1 MNNSNALE
9 HITHIRNLDNSV
21 ESFTHFITALV
32 MNKVLPERRLR
43 VKQNFLPWAREA
55 EVCEARIK
63 RNLAHQIVIGGFG
76 QIIVIGGFDRP
87 EHSSIALFRS
97 FL

>member
-1 MNNSNALE
+1 MHKLMNNSNALE
-9 HITHIRNLDNSV
+9 HITHMRNLDNSV

-32 MNKVLPERRLR
+32 MNKVLPEKRLR
-43 VKQNFLPWAREA
+43 VKQNSLPWARES

-63 RNLAHQIVIGGFG
+63 RNLAHWIVIGGFG
-76 QIIVIGGFDRP
+76 RP